1 MGKNGQNEQAEQ
13 RVEKSRERVDLKRES
28 RLKAECQ
35 KPNEKDLKAESVVHR
50 LLLNQKKLIST
61 NRKQVRSI
69 KNEGKVKRGGKV
81 RLPEKRED
89 RVKGKLNL
97 PTKKLKA
104 PTKKLQVPTKKP
116 KVPTRKLKLP
126 MKRLKLPM
134 KRRQLPIKKLKTR
147 LRKLKKRRN
156 LKTLL
161 ILYGN

>member
-97 PTKKLKA
+97 PTKKPKA
-104 PTKKLQVPTKKP
+104 
-116 KVPTRKLKLP
+116 PTRKLKLP

-134 KRRQLPIKKLKTR
+134 KRLKLPMKKRQLPIKKLKTR